1 MADDQDARLRRR
13 LETFRAVAEERL
25 DRLNLGWIQFEQAPG
40 ATTATAFL
48 REIHTLKG
56 EAGLTGFSSVNRLL
70 HRLEDLV
77 QAVVKTGRPAEASAG
92 DLVMRGLDVAATV
105 IKRAPESESPEIT
118 SFVAELSRPTPAP
131 SSRIPDALAP
141 TAAAP
146 APPPGPLV
154 PLSPATPPAA
164 AAPPPAPDPA
174 PRRREGIRLTTEKL
188 DGLRDLVAELLLTRV
203 RLERSAAE
211 LRNAKEAAVELR
223 HRESAMLDDPLL
235 RQVGQLGELLTGLES
250 RLRDEGHQV
259 SLLVSQLDAATRDL
273 RMVPLSSLLDRYP
286 VAVRGLA
293 RRLGKQV
300 QLRTE
305 GEATEVDRE
314 VLERLDEPL
323 LHLVQNAVDHGI
335 ESSERRQRL
344 GKPAEATIF
353 LRSWLAGQTLHLE
366 VKDDGSGIDARAVR
380 DRAVSL
386 KLVDASAARQMS
398 EAEVV
403 RMIFSAGFS
412 TRTEASE
419 VSGRGIGLNVV
430 LSAVEGLGGKVDI
443 TTRISGPEQGTT
455 FHLQVP
461 VTVAIT
467 AVVLF
472 RTGGSRYAIPASAVE
487 TIVECQS
494 HALVDSVDGRAFR
507 HGDRV
512 IPLLSLESLLGE
524 PPTEP
529 AGGRGSNDRGGRVL
543 IVRSGGD
550 RVALLGSHDHL
561 EREVVLKPTGKFF
574 ERQRLMTAAVHL
586 EDGSLALVLKPAE
599 LVFAVRGERRE
610 HAVAA
615 ETAAPRTGFG
625 KTILVVDDSPVVRDL
640 ISDALRAHGIR
651 VVEAGD
657 GEDALGKLISHPNID
672 LVVTDFEMP
681 RLDGIGLIRA
691 LRARPDV
698 RRIPAVVVSMRG
710 SDADKQAALDVGAD
724 AYLVKSDFSH
734 AGLWT
739 MIARFLG

>member
-1 MADDQDARLRRR
+1 
-13 LETFRAVAEERL
+13 
-25 DRLNLGWIQFEQAPG
+25 
-40 ATTATAFL
+40 
-48 REIHTLKG
+48 
-56 EAGLTGFSSVNRLL
+56 
-70 HRLEDLV
+70 
-77 QAVVKTGRPAEASAG
+77 
-92 DLVMRGLDVAATV
+92 
-105 IKRAPESESPEIT
+105 
-118 SFVAELSRPTPAP
+118 
-131 SSRIPDALAP
+131 
-141 TAAAP
+141 
-146 APPPGPLV
+146 
-154 PLSPATPPAA
+154 
-164 AAPPPAPDPA
+164 
-174 PRRREGIRLTTEKL
+174 
-188 DGLRDLVAELLLTRV
+188 VAELLLTRV

-211 LRNAKEAAVELR
+211 LRNAKEAALELR
-223 HRESAMLDDPLL
+223 QRESAMLDDPLL

-259 SLLVSQLDAATRDL
+259 SLLVSQLDGATRDL

-335 ESSERRQRL
+335 ESSERRHRQ

-366 VKDDGSGIDARAVR
+366 VKDDGAGIDARAVR
-380 DRAVSL
+380 DRALSL
-386 KLVDASAARQMS
+386 KLVDAAAARQMS

-412 TRTEASE
+412 TRAEASE

-443 TTRISGPEQGTT
+443 TTRTSGSEQGTT

-512 IPLLSLESLLGE
+512 IPLLSLENLLGE
-524 PPTEP
+524 PPTEH
-529 AGGRGSNDRGGRVL
+529 ARGRGGSDDRGGRVL

-599 LVFAVRGERRE
+599 LVFAVRGERRD

-657 GEDALGKLISHPNID
+657 GEEALGKLSSHPNID

>member
-1 MADDQDARLRRR
+1 M
-13 LETFRAVAEERL
+13 
-25 DRLNLGWIQFEQAPG
+25 
-40 ATTATAFL
+40 
-48 REIHTLKG
+48 
-56 EAGLTGFSSVNRLL
+56 
-70 HRLEDLV
+70 
-77 QAVVKTGRPAEASAG
+77 
-92 DLVMRGLDVAATV
+92 
-105 IKRAPESESPEIT
+105 
-118 SFVAELSRPTPAP
+118 
-131 SSRIPDALAP
+131 
-141 TAAAP
+141 
-146 APPPGPLV
+146 
-154 PLSPATPPAA
+154 
-164 AAPPPAPDPA
+164 
-174 PRRREGIRLTTEKL
+174 
-188 DGLRDLVAELLLTRV
+188 AELLLTRV
-203 RLERSAAE
+203 RLERSASELRITKEAALE
-211 LRNAKEAAVELR
+211 LRNL
-223 HRESAMLDDPLL
+223 ESALLDDPLQ

-300 QLRTE
+300 QLTTE

-335 ESSERRQRL
+335 ESPEQRRRQ
-344 GKPAEATIF
+344 GKPAEATIC

-366 VKDDGSGIDARAVR
+366 VKDDGSGIDAQAVR
-380 DRAVSL
+380 DRAVAL
-386 KLVDASAARQMS
+386 KLVEPATARQMS
-398 EAEVV
+398 EAEMV
-403 RMIFSAGFS
+403 RTIFSAGFS
-412 TRTEASE
+412 TRSEASE

-443 TTRISGPEQGTT
+443 TTRTGGPEQGTT

-487 TIVECQS
+487 TIVENQA

-512 IPLLSLESLLGE
+512 IPLLSLEGLLGE
-524 PPTEP
+524 VATEP
-529 AGGRGSNDRGGRVL
+529 VAHRAERGGRVL

-574 ERQRLMTAAVHL
+574 ERQRLVTAAVHL

-599 LVFAVRGERRE
+599 LVFAARGERRD
-610 HAVAA
+610 HPVVT

-657 GEDALGKLISHPNID
+657 GEEALNRLASHPNID

-691 LRARPDV
+691 LRARPDM